1 MTKLKVTLSEGKA
14 MTTPAAHDVETR
26 TLMLAVPDGTAMPAF
41 LARPAGPTP
50 RPGVLVFQEAF
61 GVNRHIRDVTE
72 RLARAGY
79 AALAP
84 ALFHRTGAAF
94 EGAYG
99 DFGAVRPH
107 MQALTDAGL
116 AADTRAAY
124 GWLTADD
131 GGRAAAVGAVGFC
144 MGGRVSF
151 LAAAELP
158 LRAAVSYYGG
168 GIAPAPQG
176 FFPSLLPRARDLHAP
191 VLLFWGG
198 RDTHIGI
205 DQTRAVEDALRAAGK
220 TYAQVT
226 FSDAGHGFFCDERA
240 SYESDTARQ
249 SWALTL
255 AFFESYL
262 RA

>member
-1 MTKLKVTLSEGKA
+1 MTMSATHDIETKTLA
-14 MTTPAAHDVETR
+14 
-26 TLMLAVPDGTAMPAF
+26 LNVPDGTRMPAY
-41 LARPAGPTP
+41 LARPAGPAP
-50 RPGVLVFQEAF
+50 RPGVIVFQEAF
-61 GVNRHIRDVTE
+61 GVNRHIRDVAE

-84 ALFHRTGAAF
+84 ALFHRTDAAF

-116 AADTRAAY
+116 AADARAAH
-124 GWLTADD
+124 GWPTADD
-131 GGRAAAVGAVGFC
+131 GGRAPAVGAVGFC
-144 MGGRVSF
+144 MGGRVSL
-151 LAAAELP
+151 LADAELP

-168 GIAPAPQG
+168 GIAPGPQG
-176 FFPSLLPRARDLHAP
+176 LFPSLLPRARDLHAP
-191 VLLFWGG
+191 LLLFWGG
-198 RDTHIGI
+198 RDAHIGI
-205 DQTRAVEDALRAAGK
+205 DQTRAVEDALRSAGK

-226 FSDAGHGFFCDERA
+226 FSEAGHGFFCDKRP
-240 SYESDTARQ
+240 SYGPDAARQ
-249 SWALTL
+249 LWTLTP